1 MKIEFASIFPRLK
14 AAFIDAVVMV
24 ALMYGATEILS
35 LFDVVPNYIR
45 ILIAVFIF
53 LLYEPIFVSLF
64 GQTVGHS
71 RINLIVR
78 QEEEE
83 DIKKNIS
90 FFKALIRFTLKF
102 FLGWLSLLTV
112 PGSVKRQAIHDAV
125 VKSVVIEEV
134 QD

>member
-53 LLYEPIFVSLF
+53 VLYEPIFVSLF
-64 GQTVGHS
+64 GQTMGHS

-78 QEEEE
+78 QEE

-90 FFKALIRFTLKF
+90 FFLK
-102 FLGWLSLLTV
+102 
-112 PGSVKRQAIHDAV
+112 H
-125 VKSVVIEEV
+125 
-134 QD
+134 

>member
-53 LLYEPIFVSLF
+53 VLYEPIFVSLF

-71 RINLIVR
+71 SVNLIVR
-78 QEEEE
+78 QEE
-83 DIKKNIS
+83 DTKKNIS
-90 FFKALIRFTLKF
+90 FFKALIRFTLRF

>member
-1 MKIEFASIFPRLK
+1 MKIEFSSIFPRLK

-24 ALMYGATEILS
+24 ALMYGATDILS

-53 LLYEPIFVSLF
+53 VLYEPNFVSLF

-78 QEEEE
+78 QEE

>member
-14 AAFIDAVVMV
+14 AAFIDAVVMG

-35 LFDVVPNYIR
+35 FFDVVPNYIR

-53 LLYEPIFVSLF
+53 VLYEPIFVSLF

-78 QEEEE
+78 QEE

>member
-53 LLYEPIFVSLF
+53 VLYEPIFVSLF

-71 RINLIVR
+71 SVNLIVR
-78 QEEEE
+78 QEE

>member
-1 MKIEFASIFPRLK
+1 
-14 AAFIDAVVMV
+14 MV

-53 LLYEPIFVSLF
+53 VLYEPIFVSLF

-78 QEEEE
+78 QEE
-83 DIKKNIS
+83 DTKKNIS